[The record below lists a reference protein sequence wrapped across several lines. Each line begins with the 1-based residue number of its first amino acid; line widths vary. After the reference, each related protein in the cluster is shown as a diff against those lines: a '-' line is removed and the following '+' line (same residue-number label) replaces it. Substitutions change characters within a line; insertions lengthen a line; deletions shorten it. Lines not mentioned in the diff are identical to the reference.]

1 MGKLINIDNGGTLT
15 DICVIDGTT
24 VLHTKT
30 VTTPYDL
37 SQCFIDGLRK
47 TARQIYGDE
56 NRLDDLLLSTD
67 YIRYSTTQGTNAV
80 VERKGPRLGLI
91 LGQGADLT
99 ALRQVQADLFSELVG
114 ERLAHL
120 DVNLQGPAY
129 EAKLTAALTS
139 LSAAGAN
146 RIVVCFDGPDYRAAE
161 TRLKEL
167 ALRRF
172 PRHLLGVVPVLC
184 AGDLVED
191 TDFMR
196 RAWSALFNAFLH
208 PVMESFLYNAEA
220 ILREHF
226 HQRPLLIFGNDGDS
240 ARVARTVAIKTYSS
254 GPRGGMEGGRAL
266 ALQHRCQ
273 RLLTMDIGGTTA
285 DIGLVEGGEVRS
297 HKRGTIGGAVVSLPL
312 CDVASTGVGGSSL
325 ITVSAGR
332 LKVGPESA
340 SAAPGPACFGLGG
353 RDATIT
359 DVFLLTGLIDPTTY
373 FGGSMPLDRDRARA
387 AVESHIARPLGCDV
401 ADASIAA
408 ERAWIQKVSASLRCY
423 DTGSPTGII
432 PHKTTLA
439 AFGGAGPFVITAIA
453 EASGI
458 ESVIIPGLAAVFSAF
473 GIGFSDIA
481 QRYEAPVSELDEAA
495 VAAEL
500 LRRARRDMFAE
511 GFDLDECRQEWQL
524 AIDRGQDESVAA
536 WIPGQALPS
545 APAGTRLMLRLRVVR
560 GIHHPE
566 LTADDG
572 STSAAPIVSGT
583 RVLFTPAMGELEL
596 PVYRL
601 ENQPPG
607 AAGMGPCIL
616 EEAYFTGRI
625 DSGWRFRIDANRDV
639 VLKRVS

>member
-15 DICVIDGTT
+15 DVCVIDGAA

-30 VTTPYDL
+30 MTTPHDL
-37 SQCFIDGLRK
+37 SKCFIEGLRK
-47 TARQIYGDE
+47 AAQQIYGDE

-91 LGQGADLT
+91 LEQGADVA
-99 ALRQVQADLFSELVG
+99 ALRRVQEDLFSELVG

-120 DVNLQGPAY
+120 DVHLQGPAY

-161 TRLKEL
+161 KRLKEM

-191 TDFMR
+191 TDFMC
-196 RAWSALFNAFLH
+196 RAWSAMFNAFLH
-208 PVMESFLYNAEA
+208 PVMESFLYNAED

-254 GPRGGMEGGRAL
+254 GPRGGMEGARAL
-266 ALQHRCQ
+266 ALHYGYR
-273 RLLTMDIGGTTA
+273 RLLTMDIGGTTT
-285 DIGLVEGGEVRS
+285 DIGLIERGEVRA
-297 HKRGTIGGAVVSLPL
+297 HKRGAIGGAVVSLPL
-312 CDVASTGVGGSSL
+312 CDVVSTGVGGSSI
-325 ITVSAGR
+325 ITAGADR

-373 FGGSMPLDRDRARA
+373 FGGSMRLDRARA
-387 AVESHIARPLGCDV
+387 RIAVESNIAKPLGLAV
-401 ADASIAA
+401 ADALVAA
-408 ERAWIQKVSASLRCY
+408 ERAWIQKVAESLRSY

-432 PHKTTLA
+432 PRDTALA
-439 AFGGAGPFVITAIA
+439 AFGGAGPFVITSIA

-481 QRYEAPVSELDEAA
+481 QRYESPVSDLDKTA
-495 VAAEL
+495 VTEEL

-511 GFDLDECRQEWQL
+511 GFNLEECRQEWQL
-524 AIDRGQDESVAA
+524 AVVRGKDEFVEPWAPGQD
-536 WIPGQALPS
+536 LP
-545 APAGTRLMLRLRVVR
+545 AVHTGTVLMLRLRAVR
-560 GIHHPE
+560 TINHPE
-566 LTADDG
+566 LAAEDG
-572 STSAAPIVSGT
+572 NASAAPVVSGT
-583 RVLFTPAMGELEL
+583 RVLVAPSMGELEL

-607 AAGMGPCIL
+607 ATGMGPCIL

-625 DSGWRFRIDANRDV
+625 DAGWRFRIGANRDV
-639 VLKRVS
+639 ILKRLA